1 MAIGMYF
8 HPESMG
14 AEQYDRVIQQLEAAG
29 EGSPK
34 GRSYH
39 CAFEVGGGLHVFDVW
54 DSQEDF
60 DRFGQTLLPILLKE
74 GVDPGQPDVAP
85 VHNIIVGK

>member
-8 HPESMG
+8 HPESMSPV
-14 AEQYDRVIQQLEAAG
+14 QYDRVIQRLREAG
-29 EGSPK
+29 QGSPK

-39 CAFEVGGGLHVFDVW
+39 CAFQVGGGLHVFDVW

-60 DRFGQTLLPILLKE
+60 DRFGKTLLPILEEE
-74 GVDPGQPDVAP
+74 GIDPGQPDVSP
-85 VHNIIVGK
+85 VHNVIA